1 MLPKAIYCIWH
12 VDNACKEELRGKV
25 KNFESQTVIYK
36 YLRIALEQTDPL
48 VFEDC
53 LTKLLR
59 RLMLQKQTEQFAN
72 YFQSFCIPKKRSAV
86 SLIE

>member
-12 VDNACKEELRGKV
+12 VGNACKEELRGKV
-25 KNFESQTVIYK
+25 KNFESRTVIYK
-36 YLRIALEQTDPL
+36 YLRIALAQTDPL

-53 LTKLLR
+53 LTKMLR
-59 RLMLQKQTEQFAN
+59 RLTSQKEIERFAN
-72 YFQSFCIPKKRSAV
+72 YFQSFWIPKKRSGV